1 MQNINIAIIDNNTDI
16 ITSTYEKLISH
27 STFVIEKIPS
37 LLIEKRLAKREKA
50 FDLIIADPCTYCIAN
65 AGLCALLQEKFPNT
79 PLFIVSNSNHNDC
92 IITAMRAGISGVIF
106 RDDYLD
112 DLTKAI
118 DSILKGKTYVSY
130 STKANFTSIP
140 RKKSKL
146 NLTKREIEIIQFL
159 VKGFTSKQIAEK
171 LFISSR
177 TVDKH
182 RSNMMEKFK
191 VNSVIELIN
200 FVQKNNLA

>member
-1 MQNINIAIIDNNTDI
+1 MRKINIAIIDNNTEI
-16 ITSTYEKLISH
+16 INATYEKLISNT
-27 STFVIEKIPS
+27 TFIIEKIPS
-37 LLIEKRLAKREKA
+37 LLIEKILEKRKKD

-65 AGLCALLQEKFPNT
+65 AGLCALLQDKFPNT

-106 RDDYLD
+106 REDYLE
-112 DLTKAI
+112 DLSNAI
-118 DSILKGKTYVSY
+118 DSILKGKTYLSY

-140 RKKSKL
+140 RKKTKY
-146 NLTKREIEIIQFL
+146 NLTKREIEIVQFL
-159 VKGFTSKQIAEK
+159 IKGFTSKQIAEK

-182 RSNMMEKFK
+182 RSNMMEKYK